1 MCIPRER
8 QGKAQEPSGLSTSMN
23 RTDQMNRLDQID
35 LLGVRI
41 DLVSMDEALA
51 RIEEFIR
58 DGSPH
63 HVVTADASA
72 VLRAH
77 TDPRFREILRDAA
90 LVVPD
95 GIGVVWAVRLLGWR
109 VPERVPGVELVERL
123 CALSAQRGYRV
134 FFLGAAPGVAD
145 EAARVLSARYP
156 GLRVAGTYHGY
167 FRPEEEEGIL
177 AMIQGSHPHI
187 LFVALGVP
195 AQEVWISRY
204 RETLGIPVCI
214 GVGGSFDVLS
224 GRLRRAPR
232 WMQRIGLEWLFRWY
246 QEPWRWRRILAL
258 PRFALLVAK
267 ARLSRKSNS

>member
-1 MCIPRER
+1 MSCR
-8 QGKAQEPSGLSTSMN
+8 QKPEQPGQRDGQG
-23 RTDQMNRLDQID
+23 DQVH

-41 DLVSMDEALA
+41 DLLSMEEAVA
-51 RIEEFIR
+51 RIEQFIQ

-72 VLRAH
+72 ILRAYE
-77 TDPRFREILRDAA
+77 DPRFREILGNAS

-95 GIGVVWAVRLLGWR
+95 GIGVVWAARLFGR
-109 VPERVPGVELVERL
+109 HVPERVPGVELVERL
-123 CALSAQRGYRV
+123 CALSAEKGYTV
-134 FFLGAAPGVAD
+134 FLLGAAPGVAE
-145 EAARVLSARYP
+145 EAARVLSTRYP
-156 GLRVAGTYHGY
+156 GLRVVGTHHGY

-177 AMIQGSHPHI
+177 ARIQGNRPHL

-195 AQEVWISRY
+195 AQEAWIARH
-204 RETLGIPVCI
+204 RDILGVPVSI

-232 WMQRIGLEWLFRWY
+232 WMQRLGLEWLFRLL

-258 PRFALLVAK
+258 PRFVWLVAK
-267 ARLSRKSNS
+267 ARVSRGGV